1 MMNGLVSS
9 GSNCW
14 LTQFSEYLTA
24 LSCTSI
30 ISLQQRFYTDTSVI
44 TTMIFITHN
53 ESSTT
58 LFAEV
63 LVRIW
68 INFPALLYH

>member
-1 MMNGLVSS
+1 MGWFQA

-30 ISLQQRFYTDTSVI
+30 ISLQQSFYTVTSVI
-44 TTMIFITHN
+44 TTMNFITHN
-53 ESSTT
+53 VLSTT

-63 LVRIW
+63 PVRIW